1 MSSLKKLFN
10 KMRGRTGE
18 YKMNEKDIPIEL
30 YGLARTNSELE
41 LKPIREM
48 YKRTLATV
56 RKEKQKHPRRR
67 LTIGGKRKRSHTRKR
82 SHARKCGGS
91 KKRRSHK
98 RK

>member
-10 KMRGRTGE
+10 RMRGRTGNYE
-18 YKMNEKDIPIEL
+18 MNEKDIPVEL

-56 RKEKQKHPRRR
+56 SKEKRKHPRRR
-67 LTIGGKRKRSHTRKR
+67 LTIGGKRKRSHTRK
-82 SHARKCGGS
+82 CGGT

>member
-10 KMRGRTGE
+10 KMRGRTGNYE
-18 YKMNEKDIPIEL
+18 MNEKDIPIEL

-82 SHARKCGGS
+82 GGT